1 MIKTG
6 KRVWHMKIAIVEDE
20 ENWCLKI
27 REYLCRYCKEKNPE
41 IDVFYTGQSFLTCE
55 REYALVFMDVELGE
69 ENGFEISAEYQ
80 KMVPDVLII
89 ILTTHTELSRFGYR
103 VNAFRYIDKQCLEE
117 IDEAL
122 VSAEK
127 RWRQQKRLS
136 FHANNGGLITVL
148 CKDIVYIEAEKHNII
163 LSTRRGD
170 YVCHE
175 KISDMEEK
183 LKENGFYLIHRAYL
197 VNMSHVAAI
206 HGNEIQ
212 TITGKRL
219 PISRRKVTEFRNIF
233 MNWKLEQANG

>member
-1 MIKTG
+1 
-6 KRVWHMKIAIVEDE
+6 MKIAIIDDEDKWCKKIQHILWEYYKE
-20 ENWCLKI
+20 EL
-27 REYLCRYCKEKNPE
+27 PE
-41 IDVFYTGQSFLTCE
+41 IDVYYSGEAFLACE
-55 REYALVFMDVELGE
+55 KKYSLIFMDIELKQ
-69 ENGFEISAEYQ
+69 ENGFEISSEYQ

-89 ILTTHTELSRFGYR
+89 ILTSHTELSRFGYR
-103 VNAFRYIDKQCLEE
+103 INAFRYIDKQCLEE